1 MEKIDVRL
9 DPVVSES
16 LAPLHAT
23 EHVVVDGIITE
34 GTPLVIDGPAHNREK
49 CPTCERPLPQPHKGE
64 EEKVRKGWTIAV
76 PVAELEDG
84 ADVLD
89 TLLDECRTLFGHDS
103 NKKVKYYTLSQA
115 LALVVQNGH
124 KMAADA

>member
-9 DPVVSES
+9 DPVVSDD
-16 LAPLHAT
+16 LALPKDSPYHPDSVAT
-23 EHVVVDGIITE
+23 
-34 GTPLVIDGPAHNREK
+34 IDGPAHNREK